1 VIARALALAL
11 LLGTGG
17 CGGGCVTA
25 EVPGPTTAQR
35 AAEAG
40 PPRCYIEFHQGNYRE
55 YELRTTRGRVL
66 GLFSDVD
73 GAWRA
78 AKLYECP
85 VTIDPTIDP

>member
-11 LLGTGG
+11 LLGAGG
-17 CGGGCVTA
+17 CSGGCVTA
-25 EVPGPTTAQR
+25 ELPGPTAEQR

-40 PPRCYIEFHQGNYRE
+40 PPRCYIEFDEGGYRE

-66 GLFSDVD
+66 GHFPNIDD
-73 GAWRA
+73 AWRA
-78 AKLYECP
+78 AALYECP

>member
-1 VIARALALAL
+1 MIERVLALAL

-17 CGGGCVTA
+17 CGGGCATA
-25 EVPGPTTAQR
+25 ELPAPTAAQR

-40 PPRCYIEFHQGNYRE
+40 PPRCSIEFHQGNYRE

-66 GLFSDVD
+66 GHFPTIDD
-73 GAWRA
+73 AWRA

-85 VTIDPTIDP
+85 VTIDPTIAP